1 MDDITLMEHV
11 PLRLKGQRTRPEENF
26 QSPASPLRPQ
36 DCRLRSNILLV
47 TKWHKPRTYDDSR
60 GRTSLI
66 KASRLGSVLENF
78 DAHAFLNFVIDPV
91 EFLRR

>member
-1 MDDITLMEHV
+1 MEHV
-11 PLRLKGQRTRPEENF
+11 PVERPKKPAGRKLPVAGTLLRL
-26 QSPASPLRPQ
+26 Q

-66 KASRLGSVLENF
+66 KAGRLGPVLENF
-78 DAHAFLNFVIDPV
+78 DAHTFLNFVIDPV